1 MQKSYIVTA
10 RSNQVAKNG
19 SHYANLKIAAQKGES
34 LTISVWD
41 LEENEGPHIEDI
53 IMVDMDTIR
62 SIKFPKKADFGGFR
76 NCRHATPDD
85 PLYQLIPR
93 PIDKAV
99 WDLCINNM
107 MDNCSDTQLMDFIQQ
122 ERDNLYEQYSNQ
134 TAATSL
140 HHAFKGG
147 LLNHTYE
154 LLHML
159 EGLYPTLPP
168 LKLERCIIAIL
179 FHDYGKLKEY
189 DENME
194 GTKYMYLMGHTYISA
209 HVLHNKLNASGISNE
224 EKMALVRRQIDESID
239 RIDEYRGILHIR
251 RHLAATPLFKGIRN
265 FRPTRIAMLQA
276 DTREQLDAILD
287 HIENDILPN
296 IDNQSEGIDDE
307 TTID

>member
-1 MQKSYIVTA
+1 MNKEYIVTA

-19 SHYANLKIAAQKGES
+19 NHYANLKIAAQKGEAI
-34 LTISVWD
+34 TVSVWD
-41 LEENEGPHIEDI
+41 MEENEGPHVEDI
-53 IMVDMDTIR
+53 ITIDMDAIR
-62 SIKFPKKADFGGFR
+62 NIRFPKKADFGGFR
-76 NCRHATPDD
+76 GCRHATPDD

-93 PIDKAV
+93 PIDKSV
-99 WDLCINNM
+99 WDQCIDKM
-107 MDNCSDTQLMDFIQQ
+107 LGWCHDQQLIDFVQA
-122 ERDNLYEQYSNQ
+122 ERDNLYEQYKNQ

-168 LKLERCIIAIL
+168 LKIERCIIAIL

-209 HVLHNKLNASGISNE
+209 HVLHNKLNAAGIGNE
-224 EKMALVRRQIDESID
+224 ETIRIVHCVLAHHGQLEYGSPVVPCTQEALVVH
-239 RIDEYRGILHIR
+239 Y
-251 RHLAATPLFKGIRN
+251 
-265 FRPTRIAMLQA
+265 
-276 DTREQLDAILD
+276 
-287 HIENDILPN
+287 
-296 IDNQSEGIDDE
+296 IDNLSARTYACDE
-307 TTID
+307 TANMEKCFALGTKVIKD

>member
-1 MQKSYIVTA
+1 MNKEYIVTA

-19 SHYANLKIAAQKGES
+19 SHYANLKVTAQKGES
-34 LTISVWD
+34 FNVTVWD
-41 LEENEGPHIEDI
+41 LGENEGPHIEDI
-53 IMVDMDTIR
+53 ISLDLDALK
-62 SIKFPKKADFGGFR
+62 SIKFPKMADFGWFR
-76 NCRHATPDD
+76 NCRKATADD

-93 PIDKAV
+93 PIDKED
-99 WDLCINNM
+99 WDLCINHM
-107 MDNCSDTQLMDFIQQ
+107 LDFCSDTALMDFIQQ
-122 ERDNLYEQYSNQ
+122 ERDNLYEQYRNQ

-224 EKMALVRRQIDESID
+224 ETIRIVHCVLAHHGQLEYGSPVVPCTQEALVVH
-239 RIDEYRGILHIR
+239 Y
-251 RHLAATPLFKGIRN
+251 
-265 FRPTRIAMLQA
+265 
-276 DTREQLDAILD
+276 
-287 HIENDILPN
+287 
-296 IDNQSEGIDDE
+296 IDNLSARTYACDE
-307 TTID
+307 TANMEKCFALGTKVIKG

>member
-1 MQKSYIVTA
+1 MNKEYIITA

-19 SHYANLKIAAQKGES
+19 SHYANLKITAQKGEA
-34 LTISVWD
+34 LNISVWD
-41 LEENEGPHIEDI
+41 MEENEGPHVEDI
-53 IMVDMDTIR
+53 ITIDMDTIR
-62 SIKFPKKADFGGFR
+62 NIRFPKKADFGGFR
-76 NCRHATPDD
+76 GCRHATPND

-93 PIDKAV
+93 PIDKSV
-99 WDLCINNM
+99 WDQCLDKMIGWCN
-107 MDNCSDTQLMDFIQQ
+107 DQQLVDFVQE
-122 ERDNLYEQYSNQ
+122 ERDNLYEQYKNQ

-168 LKLERCIIAIL
+168 LKIERCIIAIL

-209 HVLHNKLNASGISNE
+209 HVLHNKLNTAGIGNE
-224 EKMALVRRQIDESID
+224 ETIRIVHCVLAHHGQLEYGSPVVPCTQEALVVH
-239 RIDEYRGILHIR
+239 Y
-251 RHLAATPLFKGIRN
+251 
-265 FRPTRIAMLQA
+265 
-276 DTREQLDAILD
+276 
-287 HIENDILPN
+287 
-296 IDNQSEGIDDE
+296 IDNLSARTYACDE
-307 TTID
+307 TANMEKCFALGTKVIKD

>member
-1 MQKSYIVTA
+1 MNKEYIVTA

-19 SHYANLKIAAQKGES
+19 SHYANLKVTAQKGEAFNV
-34 LTISVWD
+34 TVWD

-53 IMVDMDTIR
+53 ITIDMDTLKG
-62 SIKFPKKADFGGFR
+62 IKFPKKADFGWFR
-76 NCRHATPDD
+76 NCRRATHDD

-93 PIDKAV
+93 PIAKED
-99 WDLCINNM
+99 WDLCINHM
-107 MDNCSDTQLMDFIQQ
+107 LDNCSDSTLIEFIQQ

-159 EGLYPTLPP
+159 EGLYPMLPP

-209 HVLHNKLNASGISNE
+209 HVLHNKLNAAGISNE
-224 EKMALVRRQIDESID
+224 ETIRIVHCVLAHHGQLEFGSPVVPCTQEALVVH
-239 RIDEYRGILHIR
+239 Y
-251 RHLAATPLFKGIRN
+251 
-265 FRPTRIAMLQA
+265 
-276 DTREQLDAILD
+276 
-287 HIENDILPN
+287 
-296 IDNQSEGIDDE
+296 IDNLSARTYACDE
-307 TTID
+307 TANMEKCFALGTKVIKG

>member
-1 MQKSYIVTA
+1 MNKEYIVTA

-19 SHYANLKIAAQKGES
+19 NHYANLKIAAQKGEAI
-34 LTISVWD
+34 TVSVWD
-41 LEENEGPHIEDI
+41 MEENEGPHVEDI
-53 IMVDMDTIR
+53 ITIDMDAIR
-62 SIKFPKKADFGGFR
+62 SIRFPKKADFGGFR
-76 NCRHATPDD
+76 GCRHATLDD

-93 PIDKAV
+93 PIDKSV
-99 WDLCINNM
+99 WDECIDKM
-107 MDNCSDTQLMDFIQQ
+107 LGWCHDEVLMNFIQQ
-122 ERDNLYEQYSNQ
+122 ERDNLYEQYKNQ

-168 LKLERCIIAIL
+168 LKIERCIIAIL

-209 HVLHNKLNASGISNE
+209 HVLHNKLNAAGIGNE
-224 EKMALVRRQIDESID
+224 ETIRIVHCVLAHHGQLEYGSPVVPCTQEALVVH
-239 RIDEYRGILHIR
+239 Y
-251 RHLAATPLFKGIRN
+251 
-265 FRPTRIAMLQA
+265 
-276 DTREQLDAILD
+276 
-287 HIENDILPN
+287 
-296 IDNQSEGIDDE
+296 IDNLSARTYACDE
-307 TTID
+307 TANMEKCFALGTKVIKD

>member
-1 MQKSYIVTA
+1 MNKEYIVTA

-19 SHYANLKIAAQKGES
+19 NHYANLKIAVQKGEAI
-34 LTISVWD
+34 TVSVWD
-41 LEENEGPHIEDI
+41 MEENEGPHVEDI
-53 IMVDMDTIR
+53 ITIDMDAIR
-62 SIKFPKKADFGGFR
+62 SIRFPKKADFGGFR
-76 NCRHATPDD
+76 GCRHATPDD

-93 PIDKAV
+93 PIDKSV
-99 WDLCINNM
+99 WDECIDKM
-107 MDNCSDTQLMDFIQQ
+107 LGWCHDEVLMNFIQQ
-122 ERDNLYEQYSNQ
+122 ERDNLYEQYKNQ

-168 LKLERCIIAIL
+168 LKIERCIIAIL

-209 HVLHNKLNASGISNE
+209 HVLHNKLNAAGIGNE
-224 EKMALVRRQIDESID
+224 ETIRIVHCVLAHHGQLEYGSPVVPCTQEALVVH
-239 RIDEYRGILHIR
+239 Y
-251 RHLAATPLFKGIRN
+251 
-265 FRPTRIAMLQA
+265 
-276 DTREQLDAILD
+276 
-287 HIENDILPN
+287 
-296 IDNQSEGIDDE
+296 IDNLSARTYACDE
-307 TTID
+307 TANMEKCFALGTKVIKD

>member
-1 MQKSYIVTA
+1 MNKEYIVTA

-19 SHYANLKIAAQKGES
+19 SHYANLKVTAQKGES
-34 LTISVWD
+34 FNVTVWD
-41 LEENEGPHIEDI
+41 LGENEGPHIEDI
-53 IMVDMDTIR
+53 ITLDLDALK
-62 SIKFPKKADFGGFR
+62 SIKFPKMADFGWFR
-76 NCRHATPDD
+76 NSRKATADD

-93 PIDKAV
+93 PIDKED
-99 WDLCINNM
+99 WDLCINHMLDFCN
-107 MDNCSDTQLMDFIQQ
+107 DTALMDFIQQ
-122 ERDNLYEQYSNQ
+122 ERDNLYEQYRNQ
-134 TAATSL
+134 TAATLL

-224 EKMALVRRQIDESID
+224 ETIRIVHCVLAHHGQLEYGSPVVPCTQEALVVH
-239 RIDEYRGILHIR
+239 Y
-251 RHLAATPLFKGIRN
+251 
-265 FRPTRIAMLQA
+265 
-276 DTREQLDAILD
+276 
-287 HIENDILPN
+287 
-296 IDNQSEGIDDE
+296 IDNLSARTYACDE
-307 TTID
+307 TANMEKCFALGTKVIKG

>member
-1 MQKSYIVTA
+1 MNKEYIITA

-19 SHYANLKIAAQKGES
+19 SHYANLKITAQKGEA
-34 LTISVWD
+34 LNISVWD
-41 LEENEGPHIEDI
+41 MEENEGPHVEDI
-53 IMVDMDTIR
+53 ITIDMDTIR
-62 SIKFPKKADFGGFR
+62 NIRFPKKADFGGFR
-76 NCRHATPDD
+76 GCRHATPSD

-93 PIDKAV
+93 PIDKSV
-99 WDLCINNM
+99 WDQCLDNM
-107 MDNCSDTQLMDFIQQ
+107 IGWCHDQQLVDFVQE
-122 ERDNLYEQYSNQ
+122 ERDNLYEQYKNQ

-168 LKLERCIIAIL
+168 LKIERCIIAIL

-209 HVLHNKLNASGISNE
+209 HVLHNKLNTAGIGNE
-224 EKMALVRRQIDESID
+224 ETIRIVHCVLAHHGQLEYGSPVVPCTQEALVVH
-239 RIDEYRGILHIR
+239 Y
-251 RHLAATPLFKGIRN
+251 
-265 FRPTRIAMLQA
+265 
-276 DTREQLDAILD
+276 
-287 HIENDILPN
+287 
-296 IDNQSEGIDDE
+296 IDNLSARTYACDE
-307 TTID
+307 TANMEKCFALGTKVIKD

>member
-1 MQKSYIVTA
+1 MNKEYIVTA

-19 SHYANLKIAAQKGES
+19 NHYAILKVTAQKGETVS
-34 LTISVWD
+34 ISVWD

-53 IMVDMDTIR
+53 ITLDLEALK
-62 SIKFPKKADFGGFR
+62 SIKFPKKADMGWFR
-76 NCRHATPDD
+76 NCRHATADD

-93 PIDKAV
+93 PIAKAEWDECIDKMLE
-99 WDLCINNM
+99 WCHDQ
-107 MDNCSDTQLMDFIQQ
+107 QLIDFIQK
-122 ERDNLYEQYSNQ
+122 ERDILYEQYKNQ

-159 EGLYPTLPP
+159 WGLYPTLPP
-168 LKLERCIIAIL
+168 LKIERCIIAIL

-209 HVLHNKLNASGISNE
+209 HVLHNKLNAAGISNE
-224 EKMALVRRQIDESID
+224 ETIRIVHCVLAHHGQLEFGSPVVPCTQEALVVH
-239 RIDEYRGILHIR
+239 Y
-251 RHLAATPLFKGIRN
+251 
-265 FRPTRIAMLQA
+265 
-276 DTREQLDAILD
+276 
-287 HIENDILPN
+287 
-296 IDNQSEGIDDE
+296 IDNLSARTYACDE
-307 TTID
+307 TANMEKCFALGTKVIKG

>member
-1 MQKSYIVTA
+1 MNKEYIVTA

-19 SHYANLKIAAQKGES
+19 SHYANLKVTAQKGEAFNI
-34 LTISVWD
+34 TVWD
-41 LEENEGPHIEDI
+41 LNENEGPHVEDI
-53 IMVDMDTIR
+53 ITLDLEALKG
-62 SIKFPKKADFGGFR
+62 IKFPKMADFGWFR

-93 PIDKAV
+93 PITKEE
-99 WDLCINNM
+99 WDQCIDHM
-107 MDNCSDTQLMDFIQQ
+107 LEWCHDQVLMDFIKG
-122 ERDNLYEQYSNQ
+122 ERDNLYEQYKNQ

-159 EGLYPTLPP
+159 EGLYPTLPS
-168 LKLERCIIAIL
+168 LKIERCIIAIL

-209 HVLHNKLNASGISNE
+209 HVLHNKLNAAGIGNE
-224 EKMALVRRQIDESID
+224 ETIRIVHCVLAHHGQLEFGSPVVPCTQEALVVH
-239 RIDEYRGILHIR
+239 Y
-251 RHLAATPLFKGIRN
+251 
-265 FRPTRIAMLQA
+265 
-276 DTREQLDAILD
+276 
-287 HIENDILPN
+287 
-296 IDNQSEGIDDE
+296 IDNLSARTYACDE
-307 TTID
+307 TANMEKCFALGTKVIKD

>member
-1 MQKSYIVTA
+1 
-10 RSNQVAKNG
+10 
-19 SHYANLKIAAQKGES
+19 
-34 LTISVWD
+34 
-41 LEENEGPHIEDI
+41 
-53 IMVDMDTIR
+53 MDTIR

-209 HVLHNKLNASGISNE
+209 HVLHNKLNAAGISNE
-224 EKMALVRRQIDESID
+224 ETIRIVHCVLAHHGQLEYGSPVVPCTQEALVVH
-239 RIDEYRGILHIR
+239 Y
-251 RHLAATPLFKGIRN
+251 
-265 FRPTRIAMLQA
+265 
-276 DTREQLDAILD
+276 
-287 HIENDILPN
+287 
-296 IDNQSEGIDDE
+296 IDNLSARTYACDE
-307 TTID
+307 TANMEKCFALGTRVIKG

>member
-1 MQKSYIVTA
+1 MNKEYIVTA

-19 SHYANLKIAAQKGES
+19 NHYANLKIAAQKGEAI
-34 LTISVWD
+34 TVSVWD
-41 LEENEGPHIEDI
+41 MEENEGPHVEDI
-53 IMVDMDTIR
+53 ITIDMDAIR
-62 SIKFPKKADFGGFR
+62 SIRFPKKADFGGFR
-76 NCRHATPDD
+76 GCRHATPDD

-93 PIDKAV
+93 PIDKSV
-99 WDLCINNM
+99 WDECIDKM
-107 MDNCSDTQLMDFIQQ
+107 LGWCHDELLMNFIQQ
-122 ERDNLYEQYSNQ
+122 ERDNLYEQYKNQ

-168 LKLERCIIAIL
+168 LKIERCIIAIL

-209 HVLHNKLNASGISNE
+209 HVLHNKLNAAGIGNE
-224 EKMALVRRQIDESID
+224 ETIRIVHCVLAHHGQLEYGSPVVPCTQEALVVH
-239 RIDEYRGILHIR
+239 Y
-251 RHLAATPLFKGIRN
+251 
-265 FRPTRIAMLQA
+265 
-276 DTREQLDAILD
+276 
-287 HIENDILPN
+287 
-296 IDNQSEGIDDE
+296 IDNLSARTYACDE
-307 TTID
+307 TANMEKCFALGTKVIKD

>member
-1 MQKSYIVTA
+1 MNKEYIVTA

-19 SHYANLKIAAQKGES
+19 NHYANLKIAAQKGEAI
-34 LTISVWD
+34 TVSVWD
-41 LEENEGPHIEDI
+41 MEENEGPHVEDI
-53 IMVDMDTIR
+53 ITIDMDAIR
-62 SIKFPKKADFGGFR
+62 SIRFPKKADFGGFR
-76 NCRHATPDD
+76 GCRHATPDD

-93 PIDKAV
+93 PIDKSV
-99 WDLCINNM
+99 WDECIDKM
-107 MDNCSDTQLMDFIQQ
+107 LGWCHDEVLMNFIQQ
-122 ERDNLYEQYSNQ
+122 ERDNLYEQYKNQ

-168 LKLERCIIAIL
+168 LKIERCIIAIL

-209 HVLHNKLNASGISNE
+209 HVLHNKLNAAGIGNE
-224 EKMALVRRQIDESID
+224 ETIRIVHCVLAHHGQLEYGSPVVPCTQEALVVH
-239 RIDEYRGILHIR
+239 Y
-251 RHLAATPLFKGIRN
+251 
-265 FRPTRIAMLQA
+265 
-276 DTREQLDAILD
+276 
-287 HIENDILPN
+287 
-296 IDNQSEGIDDE
+296 IDNLSARTYACDE
-307 TTID
+307 TANMEKCFALGTKVIKD

>member
-1 MQKSYIVTA
+1 MNKEYIITA

-19 SHYANLKIAAQKGES
+19 SHYANLKITAQKGEA
-34 LTISVWD
+34 LNISVWD
-41 LEENEGPHIEDI
+41 MEENEGPHVEDI
-53 IMVDMDTIR
+53 ITIDMDTIR
-62 SIKFPKKADFGGFR
+62 NIRFPKKADFGGFR
-76 NCRHATPDD
+76 GCRHATPND

-93 PIDKAV
+93 PIDKSV
-99 WDLCINNM
+99 WDQCI
-107 MDNCSDTQLMDFIQQ
+107 DKTLGWCHDQQLIDFVQA
-122 ERDNLYEQYSNQ
+122 ERDNLYEQYKNQ

-168 LKLERCIIAIL
+168 LKIERCIIAIL

-209 HVLHNKLNASGISNE
+209 HVLHNKLNTAGIGNE
-224 EKMALVRRQIDESID
+224 ETIRIVHCVLAHHGQLEYGSPVVPCTQEALVVH
-239 RIDEYRGILHIR
+239 Y
-251 RHLAATPLFKGIRN
+251 
-265 FRPTRIAMLQA
+265 
-276 DTREQLDAILD
+276 
-287 HIENDILPN
+287 
-296 IDNQSEGIDDE
+296 IDNLSARTYACDE
-307 TTID
+307 TANMEKCFALGTKVIKD

>member
-1 MQKSYIVTA
+1 MNKEHIVTA

-19 SHYANLKIAAQKGES
+19 SHYANLKVTAQKGEA
-34 LTISVWD
+34 ISVTVWD
-41 LEENEGPHIEDI
+41 LGENEGPHIEDI
-53 IMVDMDTIR
+53 ITLDLDALK
-62 SIKFPKKADFGGFR
+62 SIKFPKMADFGWFR
-76 NCRHATPDD
+76 SSRKATADD

-93 PIDKAV
+93 PIDKED
-99 WDLCINNM
+99 WDLCINHM
-107 MDNCSDTQLMDFIQQ
+107 LDFCSDTALMDFIQQ
-122 ERDNLYEQYSNQ
+122 ERDNLYEQYRNQ

-224 EKMALVRRQIDESID
+224 ETIRIVHCVLAHHGQLEYGSPVVPCTQEALVVH
-239 RIDEYRGILHIR
+239 Y
-251 RHLAATPLFKGIRN
+251 
-265 FRPTRIAMLQA
+265 
-276 DTREQLDAILD
+276 
-287 HIENDILPN
+287 
-296 IDNQSEGIDDE
+296 IDNLSARTYACDE
-307 TTID
+307 TANMEKCFALGTKVIKG

>member
-1 MQKSYIVTA
+1 MNKEYIVTT

-19 SHYANLKIAAQKGES
+19 SHYAILKVTAQKGETFS
-34 LTISVWD
+34 ISVWD

-53 IMVDMDTIR
+53 ITLDLEALK
-62 SIKFPKKADFGGFR
+62 SIKFPKKADFGWFR
-76 NCRHATPDD
+76 NCRHATADD

-93 PIDKAV
+93 PIAKAKWDECIDKMLE
-99 WDLCINNM
+99 WCHDQ
-107 MDNCSDTQLMDFIQQ
+107 QLIDFIQK
-122 ERDNLYEQYSNQ
+122 ERDVLYEQYSNQ

-159 EGLYPTLPP
+159 WGLYPTLPP
-168 LKLERCIIAIL
+168 LKIERCIIAIL

-209 HVLHNKLNASGISNE
+209 HVLHNKLNAAGIGNE
-224 EKMALVRRQIDESID
+224 ETIRIIHCVLAHHGQLEFGSPVVPCTQEALVVH
-239 RIDEYRGILHIR
+239 Y
-251 RHLAATPLFKGIRN
+251 
-265 FRPTRIAMLQA
+265 
-276 DTREQLDAILD
+276 
-287 HIENDILPN
+287 
-296 IDNQSEGIDDE
+296 IDNLSARTYACDE
-307 TTID
+307 TANMEKCFALGTKVIKD

>member
-1 MQKSYIVTA
+1 MNKEYIVTA

-19 SHYANLKIAAQKGES
+19 SHYANLKVTAQKGES
-34 LTISVWD
+34 FNVTVWD
-41 LEENEGPHIEDI
+41 LGENEGPHIEDI
-53 IMVDMDTIR
+53 ITLDLDALK
-62 SIKFPKKADFGGFR
+62 SIKFPKMADFGWFR
-76 NCRHATPDD
+76 NSRKATADD

-93 PIDKAV
+93 PIDKED
-99 WDLCINNM
+99 WDLCINHM
-107 MDNCSDTQLMDFIQQ
+107 LDFCSDTALMDFIQQ
-122 ERDNLYEQYSNQ
+122 ERDNLYEQYRNQ

-224 EKMALVRRQIDESID
+224 ETIRIVHCVLAHHGQLEYGSPVVPCTQEALVVH
-239 RIDEYRGILHIR
+239 Y
-251 RHLAATPLFKGIRN
+251 
-265 FRPTRIAMLQA
+265 
-276 DTREQLDAILD
+276 
-287 HIENDILPN
+287 
-296 IDNQSEGIDDE
+296 IDNLSARTYACDE
-307 TTID
+307 TANMEKCFALGTKVIKG

>member
-1 MQKSYIVTA
+1 MNKEYIVTA

-19 SHYANLKIAAQKGES
+19 NHYANLKIAAQKGEAI
-34 LTISVWD
+34 TISVWD
-41 LEENEGPHIEDI
+41 MEENEGPHVEDI
-53 IMVDMDTIR
+53 ITIDMDAIR
-62 SIKFPKKADFGGFR
+62 SIRFPKKADFGGFR
-76 NCRHATPDD
+76 GCRHATPDD

-93 PIDKAV
+93 PIDKSV
-99 WDLCINNM
+99 WDECIDKM
-107 MDNCSDTQLMDFIQQ
+107 LGWCHDEVLMNFIQQ
-122 ERDNLYEQYSNQ
+122 ERDNLYEQYKNQ

-168 LKLERCIIAIL
+168 LKIERCIIAIL

-209 HVLHNKLNASGISNE
+209 HVLHNKLNAAGIGNE
-224 EKMALVRRQIDESID
+224 ETIRIVHCVLAHHGQLEYGSPVVPCTQEALVVH
-239 RIDEYRGILHIR
+239 Y
-251 RHLAATPLFKGIRN
+251 
-265 FRPTRIAMLQA
+265 
-276 DTREQLDAILD
+276 
-287 HIENDILPN
+287 
-296 IDNQSEGIDDE
+296 IDNLSARTYACDE
-307 TTID
+307 TANMEKCFALGTKVIKD